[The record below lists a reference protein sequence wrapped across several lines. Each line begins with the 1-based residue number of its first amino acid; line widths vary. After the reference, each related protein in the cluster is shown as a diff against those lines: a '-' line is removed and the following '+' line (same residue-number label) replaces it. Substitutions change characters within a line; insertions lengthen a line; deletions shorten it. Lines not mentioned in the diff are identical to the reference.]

1 MSLNMTPPSTRQR
14 HNQTPLTLLDTRSS
28 GDSSLALIYEYSGD
42 SKLSFVC
49 KGFQEVGDRAMSNL
63 IYSHLNK
70 GLCLKLRLLRNIRPL
85 KVGCFADPRDYT
97 TKVRQVL
104 QSGLS
109 KQERFSEET
118 IFWGKIYSE
127 TGGMTTSTTAILS
140 GLCYKPKG

>member
-1 MSLNMTPPSTRQR
+1 MSLNVSQSSTMRR
-14 HNQTPLTLLDTRSS
+14 HNPTPLTLLGTGGS
-28 GDSSLALIYEYSGD
+28 GGGSFSLIHEFLGD
-42 SKLSFVC
+42 SKLSLVC
-49 KGFQEVGDRAMSNL
+49 KGFQEVGDRAMANL